1 MTWVVSKLIDF
12 IDERLNH
19 MIEAPGMWGSS
30 ESVELQILQLLEIR
44 SLVLGA
50 PDGQSDGQSHWHHVQ
65 TDYERF
71 IAAHVP
77 GAPPTTLTA
86 LLDQEAGKVI
96 PLMAQFVAEQRRV
109 QSSADS
115 PQTRNAREVAM
126 IESIV
131 ARMRAAVESERER
144 PEDYQLRA
152 VKVTDE
158 AA

>member
-50 PDGQSDGQSHWHHVQ
+50 PDAQSHWHQVQ

-71 IAAHVP
+71 IAVHFP
-77 GAPPTTLTA
+77 GAPPTTLTV
-86 LLDQEAGKVI
+86 LLGQEPSRLI
-96 PLMAQFVAEQRRV
+96 PLLARFVAEQRCV
-109 QSSADS
+109 QPSRNPTQIRNTWEIAMVESLV
-115 PQTRNAREVAM
+115 TR
-126 IESIV
+126 I
-131 ARMRAAVESERER
+131 RAAVESERDR
-144 PEDYQLRA
+144 PESYDLRP
-152 VKVTDE
+152 VKVSDE

>member
-12 IDERLNH
+12 IDERLDH

-50 PDGQSDGQSHWHHVQ
+50 PDAQSHWHHVQ

-71 IAAHVP
+71 IAVHFP
-77 GAPPTTLTA
+77 GAPPTTLTV
-86 LLDQEAGKVI
+86 LLDQQPSKLI
-96 PLMAQFVAEQRRV
+96 PLLAQFVAEQRRV
-109 QSSADS
+109 QSSGNS
-115 PQTRNAREVAM
+115 LQNRNAWEVAM
-126 IESIV
+126 IESIMV
-131 ARMRAAVESERER
+131 KVRAAVESERETSENYHFR
-144 PEDYQLRA
+144 P
-152 VKVTDE
+152 VKVTDK

>member
-1 MTWVVSKLIDF
+1 MTWLVAKLIDF

-19 MIEAPGMWGSS
+19 MIEAPSMWGSN

-50 PDGQSDGQSHWHHVQ
+50 PDAQSHWHHVQ
-65 TDYERF
+65 TDYEHF
-71 IAAHVP
+71 IAAHFP

-86 LLDQEAGKVI
+86 LLDREPGKLI
-96 PLMAQFVAEQRRV
+96 RLLTEFVSEQRRL
-109 QSSADS
+109 QPSGDS
-115 PQTRNAREVAM
+115 PQNRNAWEVAM
-126 IESIV
+126 IESIMAKV
-131 ARMRAAVESERER
+131 RAAVERERER
-144 PEDYQLRA
+144 PEGYGLRP